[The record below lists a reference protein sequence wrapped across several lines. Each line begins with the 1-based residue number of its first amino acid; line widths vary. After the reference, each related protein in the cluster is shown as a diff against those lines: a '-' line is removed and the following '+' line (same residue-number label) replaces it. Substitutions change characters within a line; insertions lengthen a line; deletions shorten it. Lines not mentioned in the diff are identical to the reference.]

1 MRSSARLP
9 SDRSQPHQRFDRAPL
24 VLGGVRFRD
33 AVEVG
38 LEVED
43 AAGLD
48 ATRQDVVEELRDVGA
63 HGRTAAA
70 QPDVAGEHS
79 VDRNLDA
86 VGNPDDPTVAPGR
99 ATVNAVANDWAVP
112 THSRAASTPT
122 PSVSSR
128 TASVAASPR
137 SATMSLAP
145 NDRASAWRGGFRVRA
160 MTRAA
165 PRRPAAMTA
174 HRPTA
179 PSPTTATTLPETT
192 PALSAAWWPV
202 GMTSESAITEA
213 IVSSE

>member
-9 SDRSQPHQRFDRAPL
+9 SDRSQPHQRFDRAVL
-24 VLGGVRFRD
+24 VHGGARLP
-33 AVEVG
+33 AVAFS

-122 PSVSSR
+122 PS
-128 TASVAASPR
+128 A
-137 SATMSLAP
+137 
-145 NDRASAWRGGFRVRA
+145 
-160 MTRAA
+160 
-165 PRRPAAMTA
+165 
-174 HRPTA
+174 
-179 PSPTTATTLPETT
+179 
-192 PALSAAWWPV
+192 
-202 GMTSESAITEA
+202 
-213 IVSSE
+213 